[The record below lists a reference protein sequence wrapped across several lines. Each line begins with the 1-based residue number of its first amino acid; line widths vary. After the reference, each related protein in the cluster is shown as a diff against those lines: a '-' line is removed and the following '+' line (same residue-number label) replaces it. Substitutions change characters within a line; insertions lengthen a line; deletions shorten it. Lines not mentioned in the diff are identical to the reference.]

1 MLDGQVGSL
10 FQPLASSSLTIFS
23 WLFNLYKGCKVLFER
38 KSHVETV
45 HQGTEDC
52 EERFRQCANISLKE
66 TVAEK
71 SEEVCYIYDTIHV
84 IKEYFN
90 VILNT
95 LDHIIIKKVRAVQED
110 LVRKESEEATK
121 EEKSEEY
128 EYYYEEEEQ
137 AADTK

>member
-1 MLDGQVGSL
+1 MSKLYTRVLKTVKRGSDNAQISRWKKQL
-10 FQPLASSSLTIFS
+10 QR
-23 WLFNLYKGCKVLFER
+23 NLK
-38 KSHVETV
+38 
-45 HQGTEDC
+45 
-52 EERFRQCANISLKE
+52 RFA
-66 TVAEK
+66 T
-71 SEEVCYIYDTIHV
+71 YDTIHV

-90 VILNT
+90 VILKT

>member
-1 MLDGQVGSL
+1 MRKYLVERNSCREIWRGCGS
-10 FQPLASSSLTIFS
+10 FVT
-23 WLFNLYKGCKVLFER
+23 
-38 KSHVETV
+38 
-45 HQGTEDC
+45 D
-52 EERFRQCANISLKE
+52 
-66 TVAEK
+66 
-71 SEEVCYIYDTIHV
+71 DTISV
-84 IKEYFN
+84 IKEYLN
-90 VILNT
+90 VVLKT

>member
-1 MLDGQVGSL
+1 MRKYLVERNSCREIWRGGGS
-10 FQPLASSSLTIFS
+10 F
-23 WLFNLYKGCKVLFER
+23 
-38 KSHVETV
+38 
-45 HQGTEDC
+45 
-52 EERFRQCANISLKE
+52 
-66 TVAEK
+66 
-71 SEEVCYIYDTIHV
+71 CYIYDTIHV
-84 IKEYFN
+84 IKEYLN
-90 VILNT
+90 VVLNT

>member
-1 MLDGQVGSL
+1 MRKYLVERNSCREIWRGGGS
-10 FQPLASSSLTIFS
+10 FAT
-23 WLFNLYKGCKVLFER
+23 
-38 KSHVETV
+38 
-45 HQGTEDC
+45 D
-52 EERFRQCANISLKE
+52 
-66 TVAEK
+66 
-71 SEEVCYIYDTIHV
+71 DTINV
-84 IKEYFN
+84 IKGYLN
-90 VILNT
+90 VVLKT

>member
-1 MLDGQVGSL
+1 MRKYLVERNSCREIWRGGGS
-10 FQPLASSSLTIFS
+10 FAT
-23 WLFNLYKGCKVLFER
+23 
-38 KSHVETV
+38 
-45 HQGTEDC
+45 D
-52 EERFRQCANISLKE
+52 
-66 TVAEK
+66 
-71 SEEVCYIYDTIHV
+71 DTINV

-90 VILNT
+90 VILKT

>member
-1 MLDGQVGSL
+1 MSKLYTRVLKTVKRGSDNAQISRWKKQL
-10 FQPLASSSLTIFS
+10 QR
-23 WLFNLYKGCKVLFER
+23 NLKR
-38 KSHVETV
+38 W
-45 HQGTEDC
+45 
-52 EERFRQCANISLKE
+52 RFF
-66 TVAEK
+66 
-71 SEEVCYIYDTIHV
+71 CYRYDTINV
-84 IKEYFN
+84 IKEYLN
-90 VILNT
+90 VVLKT